1 MKKRLIWMLLALSM
15 VTGAYAQAG
24 NSMWGVKLGLNYNG
38 NGDYI
43 DSATDAIDNPDRNVG
58 YHLGVF
64 GKLGDKI
71 FVRPELVYT
80 RTKSEYEQADLKIS
94 KLDLPVLLGL
104 EVIGPLNVFAGPSF
118 QYLLSTKL
126 DDTKLENLESDITV
140 GLNLGASVDIGNLGL
155 EIRYERGFT
164 QNEAE
169 FIDSNIVE
177 LDGDRVD
184 TRPDQLIL
192 SLSVKL

>member
-1 MKKRLIWMLLALSM
+1 LSM